1 MDNLIFLLIKSFRPK
16 QWLKNF
22 AVYAA
27 LVFSGFFFYQEL
39 GQPPYFFIVTYA
51 FLIFCILTS
60 SIYLINDLFDI
71 QSDRKH
77 PFKKNRPLASGKLP
91 IPIAI
96 FSAVTGLA
104 LVFFLSLNLPDFFK
118 ILVFAYFILQTLYS
132 SKLKHYAIFDII
144 AIALGFLIRVYA
156 GAVVVNLHMNV
167 WFLLTVIS
175 VSLFMAVGKRQSE
188 RTLLSNNHV
197 EFARLSLKK
206 YSQRLLDQY
215 TAVFATS
222 TWLTYAIFTFQSY
235 TSQGVN
241 LLYEKF
247 PDLYFILPKTLQ
259 SQKLLM
265 LTLPFVIFGVM
276 RYLQLIYEENKGEA
290 PEDIL
295 LKDKP
300 LLITVFI
307 WLVLVLFLIYA

>member
-1 MDNLIFLLIKSFRPK
+1 MDNLLFLLIKSFRPK
-16 QWLKNF
+16 QWLKNM
-22 AVYAA
+22 AIYAA
-27 LVFSGFFFYQEL
+27 LIFSGFFFYQEADKV
-39 GQPPYFFIVTYA
+39 PYFVTVSFA

-60 SIYLINDLFDI
+60 SVYLINDLIDI
-71 QSDRKH
+71 ESDRKH
-77 PFKKNRPLASGKLP
+77 PFKKNRPIASGKLP
-91 IPIAI
+91 IPIAV
-96 FSAVTGLA
+96 FNVALGLA
-104 LVFFLSLNLPDFFK
+104 LVFFLSLGLPTFFK
-118 ILVFAYFILQTLYS
+118 ILIMTYLGLQILYS
-132 SKLKHYAIFDII
+132 TKLKQYAIFDII
-144 AIALGFLIRVYA
+144 SIALSFLIRVYA

-188 RTLLSNNHV
+188 RTLLSNSHV
-197 EFARLSLKK
+197 EFARVSLKR

-215 TAVFATS
+215 TAMFATS

-235 TSQGVN
+235 TGQGVN

-247 PDLYFILPKTLQ
+247 PALYFVLPKTLQ

-276 RYLQLIYEENKGEA
+276 RYLQLVYEENKGEA

-300 LLITVFI
+300 LLTTVFLWI
-307 WLVLVLFLIYA
+307 LVVIFVIYA

>member
-1 MDNLIFLLIKSFRPK
+1 MENLSLHLLRSFRPK
-16 QWLKNF
+16 QWLKNL
-22 AVYAA
+22 ALYAS
-27 LVFSGFFFYQEL
+27 LIFSGFFFYQAD
-39 GQPPYFFIVTYA
+39 GQAPYFITVSFA
-51 FLIFCILTS
+51 FVIFCLLTS
-60 SIYLINDLFDI
+60 AIYLINDLIDI
-71 QSDRKH
+71 ESDRKH

-96 FSAVTGLA
+96 FSVVTLLA
-104 LVFFLSLNLPDFFK
+104 SVFFLSLSLPVFFK
-118 ILVFAYFILQTLYS
+118 ILIMAYFALQLLYS
-132 SKLKHYAIFDII
+132 TRLKQYAIFDII

-156 GAVVVNLHMNV
+156 GAVVVDLHMNV
-167 WFLLTVIS
+167 WFLLTVVS

-197 EFARLSLKK
+197 EFARKSLDK

-215 TAVFATS
+215 TSMFATS

-235 TSQGVN
+235 TGSVN

-247 PDLYFILPKTLQ
+247 PTLYFVLPKTLQ

-265 LTLPFVIFGVM
+265 LTLPFVIVGVM

-295 LKDKP
+295 LKDRT
-300 LLITVFI
+300 LLTTVFLWFVAVI
-307 WLVLVLFLIYA
+307 FVIYA

>member
-1 MDNLIFLLIKSFRPK
+1 MDNSLLLLIKSLRPK
-16 QWLKNF
+16 QWLKNL

-27 LVFSGFFFYQEL
+27 LVFSGFFFYQEA
-39 GQPPYFFIVTYA
+39 GQAPYFVIVTYA
-51 FLIFCILTS
+51 FMIFCVLTS
-60 SIYLINDLFDI
+60 SIYLINDLIDI
-71 QSDRKH
+71 DSDRKH

-91 IPIAI
+91 IPIAV
-96 FSAVTGLA
+96 FSIVTGLA
-104 LVFFLSLNLPDFFK
+104 IVFFLSLSLPTFFK
-118 ILVFAYFILQTLYS
+118 FLVLSYFALQVFYS
-132 SKLKHYAIFDII
+132 VKLKQYAIFDII
-144 AIALGFLIRVYA
+144 SIALGFLIRVYA

-188 RTLLSNNHV
+188 RTLLSENHM
-197 EFARLSLKK
+197 EFARISLKK

-215 TAVFATS
+215 TAMFATA

-235 TSQGVN
+235 TGQGVN

-247 PDLYFILPKTLQ
+247 PELYFVLPKTLQ

-295 LKDKP
+295 LKDKT
-300 LLITVFI
+300 LLITVFSWFVAVI
-307 WLVLVLFLIYA
+307 FVIYA